1 MKTLERLVT
10 KYLMRVIYILSSI
23 MPIKKRVVFAT
34 YRTLELEDNF
44 KYIYDEIKK
53 QNLDYECKC
62 LFKKVD
68 PGTYRKSEVFV
79 PYDESYLLY
88 GNFRVFFN

>member
-23 MPIKKRVVFAT
+23 IPIKKRIVFAT

-53 QNLDYECKC
+53 QNL
-62 LFKKVD
+62 
-68 PGTYRKSEVFV
+68 
-79 PYDESYLLY
+79 
-88 GNFRVFFN
+88 

>member
-23 MPIKKRVVFAT
+23 IPIKKRIVFAT

-44 KYIYDEIKK
+44 KYIYDEIMNVNVYLKRWSRD
-53 QNLDYECKC
+53 L
-62 LFKKVD
+62 
-68 PGTYRKSEVFV
+68 SEK
-79 PYDESYLLY
+79 
-88 GNFRVFFN
+88 